1 MKKIF
6 IGNESADFVRK
17 SASIAVAAVLC
28 MPLFAA
34 PAKKAAAAQNTAAS
48 AAQQTES
55 SSSGEDEITLP
66 EVTTVISGDALTAG
80 KEAVPDYSKVL
91 PSAETAS
98 VPVPVLPD
106 VKPSERNDVSAS
118 VSSAAAVKD
127 VYAEG
132 EAGGGYPGYFTGDF
146 AVYRALGDKPFSI
159 RFSHESADGFGS
171 RSASDGYF
179 LRSTAVSVTQAFIG
193 ASARGDFSA
202 SYNTQNDGL
211 QSQSVSFYDTTR
223 HTLACSAD
231 GLWKLP
237 HGFSLG
243 TGAAG
248 DWYNRQSGIPVNAA
262 SADDAE
268 NGASIISFS
277 PYVKSLWTM
286 NGFSLGLMAQYEMQS
301 NFGKDDALVASGGS
315 GSSQSTHRGEFTFKA
330 GWKNDTVNLFGNA
343 GIVCG
348 TETGSP
354 VIVVPWT
361 VGTELNFTTPASARP
376 VTVSAKGGVDSYQ
389 KKYRS
394 LETDYVFSVLQLIP
408 SETTDWYGTVLA
420 SVPVKDVFTLNGEA
434 SYRKTAFG
442 NGVWEPLYGE
452 TASAAGLYFYE
463 QNKRSSFDT
472 KAGVSAVIGMLTL
485 DGSWNSYWI
494 HVPAACDPQNF
505 IMSATLQSSDA
516 RWITGASC
524 RFALGSS
531 ADKVPDIS
539 GNASVRLSPSIRL
552 AVELDDIVKL
562 VTNKTRAYAGTD
574 YQTKSGHGVLLIKFQ
589 F

>member
-6 IGNESADFVRK
+6 MENKRTDFLRTSTV
-17 SASIAVAAVLC
+17 IAAAVLC

-34 PAKKAAAAQNTAAS
+34 PAKKNAAAQNTAS
-48 AAQQTES
+48 AASQQTEA

-106 VKPSERNDVSAS
+106 VKPSERNNVSATAS
-118 VSSAAAVKD
+118 PASAEKD

-171 RSASDGYF
+171 ESASDGYF

-193 ASARGDFSA
+193 SSARGDFSA
-202 SYNTQNDGL
+202 SYDTQNDGL

-231 GLWKLP
+231 GSWKLP

-243 TGAAG
+243 TGADG
-248 DWYNRQSGIPVNAA
+248 GWYKRQSGIPVNAVSA
-262 SADDAE
+262 SDTE
-268 NGASIISFS
+268 NGASIIDFS
-277 PYVKSLWTM
+277 PYAKSSWTL
-286 NGFSLGLMAQYEMQS
+286 NGFSLGLMAQYKMQS
-301 NFGKDDALVASGGS
+301 NFGKDDALVAAGGS
-315 GSSQSTHRGEFTFKA
+315 GSSQSTHRGEFTFNA
-330 GWKNDTVNLFGNA
+330 GWKNDIVHLFGSS

-348 TETGSP
+348 TETGNP
-354 VIVVPWT
+354 VVVVPWT
-361 VGTELNFTTPASARP
+361 IGSELSFATPASARP
-376 VTVSAKGGVDSYQ
+376 VTISAKGGVDSYQ
-389 KKYRS
+389 AKYRS
-394 LETDYVFSVLQLIP
+394 LESEYLFSVLQSIP
-408 SETTDWYGTVLA
+408 SETTDWYGTVTA
-420 SVPVKDVFTLNGEA
+420 SVPVKDVFTVNGEA
-434 SYRKTAFG
+434 SYRRTAFG
-442 NGVWEPLYGE
+442 NGIWEPLYSE
-452 TASAAGLYFYE
+452 TSSAAGLYFYE
-463 QNKRSSFDT
+463 QNERTSFDT
-472 KAGVSAVIGMLTL
+472 KAGISAVIGMLTL
-485 DGSWNSYWI
+485 GGSWNSYWL
-494 HVPAACDPQNF
+494 HVPASCDPQNF
-505 IMSATLQSSDA
+505 VASATLQPSDA